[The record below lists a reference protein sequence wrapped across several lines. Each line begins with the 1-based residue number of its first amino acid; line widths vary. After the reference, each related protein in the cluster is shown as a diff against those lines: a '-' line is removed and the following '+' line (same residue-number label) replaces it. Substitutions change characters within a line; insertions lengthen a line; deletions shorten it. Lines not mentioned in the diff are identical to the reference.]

1 MATTTSGTLEELVL
15 SEVVSEA
22 ILSYALD
29 FVVIAPFVK
38 MLDLRGKAT
47 NVGAFPKWVLETSD
61 LDIANETAALP
72 SKAIET
78 TEVTIDA
85 AEVGIRRDV
94 SDTVLESSVIGA
106 SIFDFIVKDSANLL
120 AVSLDDDLAGLL
132 GAFSTTVGGGDD
144 EDLTLANMAGAM
156 AKLRKSKMRGAPVY
170 ILDDQQA
177 EDLQAAQLAATAT
190 TIGSFM
196 DISANSTEYLGT
208 FMGAPVYSSG
218 LCDTSSGGAAVDGAC
233 FIRGDTDPTSAA
245 LGMVLARDI
254 RLEQDR
260 DIHNRTTLV
269 VSTARWGV
277 GEISDLSGVSIIT
290 DA

>member
-1 MATTTSGTLEELVL
+1 MATTTSTTLTELVN

-22 ILSYALD
+22 VLSYALD
-29 FVVIAPFVK
+29 SVVIAPFVN
-38 MLDLRGKAT
+38 MMDLRGKASNT
-47 NVGAFPKWVLETSD
+47 GAFPKWVLDTAT
-61 LDIANETAALP
+61 DITNETTDL
-72 SKAIET
+72 SSETLET
-78 TEVTIDA
+78 TEVTISA
-85 AEVGIRRDV
+85 AEVGVRRDI

-106 SIFDFIVKDSANLL
+106 SIFDFVVKDAANLL
-120 AVSLDDDLAGLL
+120 AVSLDDDLAALL

-144 EDLTLANMAGAM
+144 VDLNLANMAGAM
-156 AKLRKSKMRGAPVY
+156 ARLRKNKMRGAPVY
-170 ILDDQQA
+170 ILDDHQA

-196 DISANSTEYLGT
+196 AIEANNTDYLGT

-233 FIRGDTDPTSAA
+233 FIRGDTDPASSA

-254 RLEQDR
+254 RVEQDR
-260 DIHNRTTLV
+260 DVSLRSTIV

-277 GEISDLSGVSIIT
+277 GEISDASGVSIIT